1 MKVLKYILTL
11 FILCALLTACKVTY
25 SFTGAD
31 TGNAET
37 FQVNFFQN
45 NADLVEP
52 GLDIDFTNA
61 LQDLIQNQ
69 TSLNLVNSGG
79 DLLFEGEITEYRIA
93 PMTATAE
100 NTAAQNRLTIG
111 VNVRYFNT
119 LDEEKDF
126 EQSFS
131 FFYDF
136 DADAQLAGAI
146 KDEAFEVIFE
156 RLTQD
161 IFNTSLAN
169 W

>member
-1 MKVLKYILTL
+1 MKFHK
-11 FILCALLTACKVTY
+11 FIVIVFLSFSLLGCGIY

-31 TGNAET
+31 TGDAKS

-45 NADLVEP
+45 NAELVEP

-61 LQDLIQNQ
+61 LQDLIVNQ
-69 TSLNLVNSGG
+69 TSLDLVNNNG
-79 DLLFEGEITEYRIA
+79 DLIFEGEITEYRIA
-93 PMTATAE
+93 PMTATAQ

-111 VNVRYFNT
+111 VNVRYFNA

-126 EQSFS
+126 EKRFS
-131 FFYDF
+131 FFF
-136 DADAQLAGAI
+136 DYPANAQLTGSTR
-146 KDEAFEVIFE
+146 DEAFEVIFE

-161 IFNTSLAN
+161 IFNASLAN

>member
-1 MKVLKYILTL
+1 MKYLKYI
-11 FILCALLTACKVTY
+11 FALLILTTLTNCKVTY

-31 TGNAET
+31 VGDAKT

-61 LQDLIQNQ
+61 LQDYIQNQ
-69 TSLNLVNSGG
+69 TSLSLVNSGG
-79 DLLFEGEITEYRIA
+79 DLIYEGEITEYRIA
-93 PMTATAE
+93 PMTATAQ
-100 NTAAQNRLTIG
+100 NTAAQNRLTVS
-111 VNVRYFNT
+111 VNVRYFNMKDT
-119 LDEEKDF
+119 EKDF
-126 EQSFS
+126 EKSFS
-131 FFYDF
+131 FFYDYP
-136 DADAQLAGAI
+136 ANAQLIGGT

-161 IFNTSLAN
+161 IFNASLAN

>member
-1 MKVLKYILTL
+1 MKVLKHIVIFTL
-11 FILCALLTACKVTY
+11 SITLASCGAY
-25 SFTGAD
+25 SFTGISTDAKS
-31 TGNAET
+31 

-45 NADLVEP
+45 NAELIEP
-52 GLDIDFTNA
+52 GLDINFTNA
-61 LQDLIQNQ
+61 LQDLIVNQ
-69 TSLNLVNSGG
+69 TSLALVNSGG
-79 DLLFEGEITEYRIA
+79 EIIYEGEIVEYRIS

-126 EQSFS
+126 EQRFS
-131 FFYDF
+131 FFF
-136 DADAQLAGAI
+136 DYPADTQLSGSAKA
-146 KDEAFEVIFE
+146 EAYEVIFE

-161 IFNTSLAN
+161 IINASLAD

>member
-1 MKVLKYILTL
+1 MKFLKYTL
-11 FILCALLTACKVTY
+11 FILIGVSFTDCKVTY

-31 TGNAET
+31 TGDAKT

-45 NADLVEP
+45 NADLIEP

-79 DLLFEGEITEYRIA
+79 DLIYEGEITEYRIA

-111 VNVRYFNT
+111 VNVRYFNIN
-119 LDEEKDF
+119 DSEKDF
-126 EQSFS
+126 EKKFS
-131 FFYDF
+131 FFF
-136 DADAQLAGAI
+136 DYPAGAQLIGGT

-161 IFNTSLAN
+161 IFNASLAN

>member
-1 MKVLKYILTL
+1 MRLLKYIGILFLTTT
-11 FILCALLTACKVTY
+11 LTGCGIY

-31 TGNAET
+31 TGDAKT

-45 NADLVEP
+45 NAELVEP

-69 TSLNLVNSGG
+69 TSLSLVTTGG
-79 DLLFEGEITEYRIA
+79 DLLFEGEIVEYRIA

-100 NTAAQNRLTIG
+100 NTAAQNRLTIS
-111 VNVRYFNT
+111 VNVRYFNS

-126 EQSFS
+126 EQRFS
-131 FFYDF
+131 FFFDY
-136 DADAQLAGAI
+136 DADAQLTGTT
-146 KDEAFEVIFE
+146 KDEAFETIFE

-161 IFNTSLAN
+161 IFNASLAN

>member
-1 MKVLKYILTL
+1 MKFVKYIVL
-11 FILCALLTACKVTY
+11 FIALTVVLGCKVTY

-31 TGNAET
+31 TGEAKT

-79 DLLFEGEITEYRIA
+79 NLIYEGEIVEYRIA
-93 PMTATAE
+93 PMTATAQ

-111 VNVRYFNT
+111 VNVRYINT

-126 EQSFS
+126 ERNFS
-131 FFYDF
+131 FFFDYD
-136 DADAQLAGAI
+136 ANAQLVGSI

-161 IFNTSLAN
+161 IFNASLAN